1 MSFSIITP
9 APARLNRSQ
18 LFVLANKPATF
29 EAAARSSADVV
40 MFEIEDGVPPAEK
53 PAARR
58 NLVVA
63 LNDIDWGR
71 KSLSVR
77 INGLDTPHMYR
88 DLVDLLEAPT
98 ERLDLIMIPKAGNRA
113 DVYAVDM
120 LVTQIETAMQRRKPL
135 AFQLMIE
142 TAQDL
147 ANIDE
152 IASASPRNDSLHLGQ
167 NDLAAS
173 LGARMTKVGA
183 RMTKVGG
190 ANPDYHILTDADT
203 GGPRERHW
211 GDMWHYAM
219 ARMVTAARAAGLR
232 PIDGPFL
239 DVADAD
245 GYRAAATR
253 AAVLGCEGKWATTE
267 DLLKV
272 ANDVFSPSPK
282 AVAQARR
289 VLAAAEE
296 AERVGGGVVTLD
308 GKPIYLPQIKQ
319 ARTLVEQAAM
329 MGV

>member
-1 MSFSIITP
+1 MSFSIVTP

-29 EAAARSSADVV
+29 EAAARSGADVV

-53 PAARR
+53 PAARQ
-58 NLVVA
+58 NLIAA

-98 ERLDLIMIPKAGNRA
+98 ERLDLIMIPKAGNRS

-120 LVTQIETAMQRRKPL
+120 LVTQIEAAMRRTKRL

-142 TAQDL
+142 TAQGL
-147 ANIDE
+147 GNIDE
-152 IASASPRNDSLHLGQ
+152 IASASLRNDSLHLGQ

-173 LGARMTKVGA
+173 LSA

-190 ANPDYHILTDADT
+190 ANPDYHILTDTDAA
-203 GGPRERHW
+203 GLRAQHW
-211 GDMWHYAM
+211 GDMWHYAT
-219 ARMVTAARAAGLR
+219 ARLVTAARAAGLR
-232 PIDGPFL
+232 PVDGPFL
-239 DVADAD
+239 DAAD
-245 GYRAAATR
+245 GDGFRAAAMR

-267 DLLKV
+267 DLV
-272 ANDVFSPSPK
+272 RIANEVFSPSAK

-289 VLAAAEE
+289 VLLAAEE

-308 GKPIYLPQIKQ
+308 GKPIYLPQIKL

-329 MGV
+329 MGL

>member
-1 MSFSIITP
+1 MSFSIVMP
-9 APARLNRSQ
+9 ASARLNRSQ
-18 LFVLANKPATF
+18 LFVLANRPATF

-53 PAARR
+53 PAARQ
-58 NLVVA
+58 NLIAA
-63 LNDIDWGR
+63 LNDIEWGT

-88 DLVDLLEAPT
+88 DLVDLLEGPT
-98 ERLDLIMIPKAGNRA
+98 GRLDLIMIPKAGNHA

-120 LVTQIETAMQRRKPL
+120 LVTQIEAATRRVKPL

-142 TAQDL
+142 TAQGL

-152 IASASPRNDSLHLGQ
+152 IAAASPRNDSLHLGQ

-173 LGARMTKVGA
+173 LGARMTKVG
-183 RMTKVGG
+183 G
-190 ANPDYHILTDADT
+190 ANPDYHILTDADGT
-203 GGPRERHW
+203 GARVQHW
-211 GDMWHYAM
+211 GDMWHYAT
-219 ARMVTAARAAGLR
+219 ARLVTAARAAGLR
-232 PIDGPFL
+232 PVDGPFL
-239 DVADAD
+239 DVTDAD
-245 GYRAAATR
+245 GFRAAAAR

-267 DLLKV
+267 DLV
-272 ANDVFSPSPK
+272 RIANEVFSPSPR

-289 VLAAAEE
+289 VLEAARE
-296 AERVGGGVVTLD
+296 AEHTGGGVVTLD

-329 MGV
+329 MGL

>member
-1 MSFSIITP
+1 MSFCIITP

-40 MFEIEDGVPPAEK
+40 MFEIEDGVPPGEK

-58 NLVVA
+58 NLVAA

-120 LVTQIETAMQRRKPL
+120 IVTQIETAMQRKKPL

-142 TAQDL
+142 TAQGL

-173 LGARMTKVGA
+173 LGARMTKVG
-183 RMTKVGG
+183 G
-190 ANPDYHILTDADT
+190 ANPDYHILTDVDA

-211 GDMWHYAM
+211 GDMWHYAT
-219 ARMVTAARAAGLR
+219 ARLVTAARAAGLR
-232 PIDGPFL
+232 PVDGPFL
-239 DVADAD
+239 DVVDAV

-267 DLLKV
+267 DLLRV

-289 VLAAAEE
+289 LLQAAEE

-308 GKPIYLPQIKQ
+308 GKPIYVPQIKQ

-329 MGV
+329 MGL